1 MEIPQEFR
9 LLKDFVA
16 QLATQFESLQ
26 GENGVLK
33 AENEKLRIEN
43 EELRRRLGLKSHNS
57 SKPPSSDGLSKKPA
71 FPRKGLEI
79 KKTGGQQGH
88 KGSTLRMVSQPDQ
101 TIVHHAGS
109 CPCCL
114 KRFGLSDVEGIVDK
128 RQVFDIPAPR
138 LEVTEHQRGFV
149 HCCGQRWV
157 GSYPEGVKSPV
168 QYGSQIKALGVL
180 LNVECR
186 MPFEKIEQLFEDLY
200 GCSYNESTA
209 VSANETCFVA
219 LEPVELQIKE
229 AVTESEVVHLD
240 ETGMRV
246 EGKLHWFHV
255 ASTLLFTYLFV
266 HAKRGKEA
274 LCSAAS
280 VLPHFKK
287 RAIHDCWASYFEF
300 QNCKHALCNAH
311 LLRELES
318 LKENGAVWAEEMQAL
333 LMQMF
338 QESQKATP
346 VLPHPEEWV
355 LKYKAL
361 CQKADDFEP
370 PPIPSKRGKPKNS
383 KGRNLL
389 NRLREHQESIL
400 AFAFELK
407 VPFTNNQA
415 ERDIRCLKVKQ
426 KVATSFRT
434 LDGAKNYARIQG
446 FISTVRKHQMNV
458 FQQIIQVLNH
468 KTIVFTPS

>member
-1 MEIPQEFR
+1 MEIPQELR

-26 GENGVLK
+26 EENGVLK

-57 SKPPSSDGLSKKPA
+57 SKPPSSDGLSKKAA
-71 FPRKGLEI
+71 FARKGLES
-79 KKTGGQQGH
+79 KKTGGQLGH
-88 KGSTLRMVSQPDQ
+88 CGNTLQMVSQPDQ
-101 TIVHHAGS
+101 IQVHHVAS
-109 CPCCL
+109 CPCCQ
-114 KRFGLSDVEGIVDK
+114 KPFVLSDVEGIVSK

-138 LEVTEHQRGFV
+138 LEVTEHQLGFL

-157 GSYPEGVKSPV
+157 GRYPNGVNAPV
-168 QYGSQIKALGVL
+168 QYGSQIKSLSIL

-186 MPFEKIEQLFEDLY
+186 MPLEKIEQLFEDLY
-200 GCSYNESTA
+200 GCRYNESTILR
-209 VSANETCFVA
+209 ANQACYTA
-219 LEPVELQIKE
+219 LEPVEIQIKE
-229 AVTESEVVHLD
+229 AVTSNEVVHFD

-280 VLPHFKK
+280 VISQFKN
-287 RAIHDCWASYFEF
+287 RAIHDCWASYFQF
-300 QNCKHALCNAH
+300 PNCKHALCNAH

-318 LKENGAVWAEEMQAL
+318 LKENGATWAAEMQAF
-333 LMQMF
+333 LMQLF
-338 QESQKATP
+338 QESQKATRI
-346 VLPHPEEWV
+346 LPDPEGWV
-355 LKYKAL
+355 SQYKAL
-361 CQKADDFEP
+361 CQKADDWEP
-370 PPIPSKRGKPKNS
+370 LPIPSKRGKPKNS

-400 AFAFELK
+400 AFAFEPE

-458 FQQIIQVLNH
+458 FQQIIKVLNH